1 MKKDDG
7 VLPGLPCNHPCDKH
21 CWELEKNSKSR
32 PATWRSKLV
41 KGFEEMNE
49 DPEVATAKSAGG
61 EGEVLEVEGST
72 TNLIITS

>member
-32 PATWRSKLV
+32 PATWRSKLEEE
-41 KGFEEMNE
+41 FEEMNE
-49 DPEVATAKSAGG
+49 NTQLATAKSAGG
-61 EGEVLEVEGST
+61 EGEVLEVEGG
-72 TNLIITS
+72 NAD